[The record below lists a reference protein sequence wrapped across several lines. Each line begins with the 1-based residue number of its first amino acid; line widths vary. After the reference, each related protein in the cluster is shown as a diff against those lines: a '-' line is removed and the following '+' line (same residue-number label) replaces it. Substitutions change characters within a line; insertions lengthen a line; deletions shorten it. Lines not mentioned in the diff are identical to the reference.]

1 MWYTNLPKP
10 KYFQVN
16 LGRCSPKPRDG
27 QPRPALQNL
36 WKNFLPQLRRGS
48 PIEMPCLLLLH
59 CTAPLPIASACRQ
72 GNSGEK
78 KNCSIFAPFSYF
90 SQTLSVLFKHF
101 SQFSSLSRMFPNPRL
116 PLRLLNEEI
125 MLLLFCLSTSFAHIL
140 FKFKPWF
147 PRGVR
152 IEEVFSNWQLNFQ
165 QMWKSETS
173 EEGGMGGAV
182 CG

>member
-1 MWYTNLPKP
+1 MIQALRGSAK
-10 KYFQVN
+10 V
-16 LGRCSPKPRDG
+16 CSAKSV
-27 QPRPALQNL
+27 
-36 WKNFLPQLRRGS
+36 KEFLVTTVTRISDHNCDEDHQLRCPAYFCS
-48 PIEMPCLLLLH
+48 
-59 CTAPLPIASACRQ
+59 TAQVPLLPIASACRQ

-90 SQTLSVLFKHF
+90 SRTLSVLFKHF

-173 EEGGMGGAV
+173 EEGGMGGGQCA
-182 CG
+182 GKSRDGLL

>member
-1 MWYTNLPKP
+1 MI
-10 KYFQVN
+10 Q
-16 LGRCSPKPRDG
+16 
-27 QPRPALQNL
+27 A
-36 WKNFLPQLRRGS
+36 LRRS
-48 PIEMPCLLLLH
+48 AKVCSAKSVKEFLVTTVTRISDHNCDEDYQLLPIEMSCLLLLH
-59 CTAPLPIASACRQ
+59 CTGPLPIASACRQ
-72 GNSGEK
+72 GNSREK
-78 KNCSIFAPFSYF
+78 KNCSIFAPFNYF
-90 SQTLSVLFKHF
+90 SRTLSVLFKHF

-173 EEGGMGGAV
+173 EEGGIAWGAMR
-182 CG
+182 G

>member
-1 MWYTNLPKP
+1 M
-10 KYFQVN
+10 F
-16 LGRCSPKPRDG
+16 
-27 QPRPALQNL
+27 
-36 WKNFLPQLRRGS
+36 PQAKRWS
-48 PIEMPCLLLLH
+48 ATA
-59 CTAPLPIASACRQ
+59 CTAKSVKEFFTTTATRITNWDALLTSAPLHRSHCCPLLVPADKEIE
-72 GNSGEK
+72 EK
-78 KNCSIFAPFSYF
+78 RKTAQSSRHSTISLK
-90 SQTLSVLFKHF
+90 LSVLFKHF
-101 SQFSSLSRMFPNPRL
+101 SQFSRLSRMFPNPRL

-152 IEEVFSNWQLNFQ
+152 IEEVFSNWQLNLQ